1 MKSKLLMIAVLIFI
15 SGCARTIK
23 TYKHPNPNANY
34 TKDHYECLIKA
45 DEIALQGVARGFI
58 AARRIKKR
66 TYHNCMSARGWI
78 MVAEKKIYSREE
90 KKWIVVKRYILKE
103 GSWVVEKP

>member
-15 SGCARTIK
+15 CGCAITIK

-45 DEIALQGVARGFI
+45 DEIGSQTKGG
-58 AARRIKKR
+58 RRIRKR
-66 TYHNCMSARGWI
+66 TYHNCMLARGWI
-78 MVAEKKIYSREE
+78 MVAERRIYNLEE
-90 KKWIVVKRYILKE
+90 KKWIVVERYILKE
-103 GSWVVEKP
+103 GRWVVEKP

>member
-1 MKSKLLMIAVLIFI
+1 MKSKLLMIAVLIFM

-45 DEIALQGVARGFI
+45 DEIASQARGGRSHKVTKTQAI
-58 AARRIKKR
+58 E
-66 TYHNCMSARGWI
+66 N
-78 MVAEKKIYSREE
+78 
-90 KKWIVVKRYILKE
+90 
-103 GSWVVEKP
+103 

>member
-1 MKSKLLMIAVLIFI
+1 MKSRLLMIAVLIFI
-15 SGCARTIK
+15 CGCARMIE

-45 DEIALQGVARGFI
+45 DEIGSQARGG
-58 AARRIKKR
+58 RRTRKR

-78 MVAEKKIYSREE
+78 MVAEKRIYSREE
-90 KKWIVVKRYILKE
+90 KKWIVVERYILKE
-103 GSWVVEKP
+103 GTWVVEKP